1 MESLCE
7 ECKQTAQYSCQC
19 NNKPYCSKHRKTHRE
34 KLPDAKHKFIS
45 IVDPKSID
53 IKIKPTAK
61 TRPGTPTGER
71 AKKPKT
77 KGKKGKMHKRSVSE
91 LQTPKTATSNSG
103 ATLPKSQTAEETKQ
117 PKREEVKRQER
128 RDFSKEEVKQ
138 ILISELERL
147 RSIRKE
153 VNTKL
158 SAEAQKHIKE
168 IVENRAIMSK
178 TISDKFLDCESS
190 FKESITLVES
200 SKSSKG
206 LGCANSLLS
215 RITEN
220 PDLNKNVVEIHSSVK
235 EVTISL
241 ANTLK
246 FEIKLARLD
255 SVIKVKEF
263 YEQNLAKIIEPL
275 KPLFVEIINEKH
287 FSKKK
292 FKLNKVSLKKEGAR
306 QLAMLLNLYPKL
318 TVLTLNE
325 CEIGPEGMK
334 KLSHSIGN
342 LRSLE
347 KLNLHSNSL
356 GSQGGR
362 FLAPALKNL
371 KELQLLNL
379 SHNGLGPEGVRFIS
393 MVIKDLAELKE
404 ITLNTNNLGQGSVK
418 HLTSS
423 LVFAKK
429 LELIKLED
437 NLFGTED
444 KRQLRQIVP
453 RNCKLE
459 I

>member
-7 ECKQTAQYSCQC
+7 ECKQTAQFSCKC
-19 NNKPYCSKHRKTHRE
+19 NNKAYCRKHRKTHRE
-34 KLPDAKHKFIS
+34 KLPDAKHRFIA
-45 IVDPKSID
+45 IVDPNAIE
-53 IKIKPTAK
+53 IKIN
-61 TRPGTPTGER
+61 TRTGTPTGNKT
-71 AKKPKT
+71 KKAKT
-77 KGKKGKMHKRSVSE
+77 KGKKGKQPKRSASAFA
-91 LQTPKTATSNSG
+91 TPKGGNSLSN
-103 ATLPKSQTAEETKQ
+103 TFLIKDPNKEETKQ
-117 PKREEVKRQER
+117 SKQPKNEETKKYER
-128 RDFSKEEVKQ
+128 KDFTKEEVKM
-138 ILISELERL
+138 LLTTELQRL
-147 RSIRKE
+147 RNLRKE
-153 VNTKL
+153 VNSKL
-158 SAEAQKHIKE
+158 AAEAQKHIKE
-168 IVENRAIMSK
+168 IVENRSEMSK
-178 TISDKFLDCESS
+178 TISQRFLECENS

-200 SKSSKG
+200 AKSSKG

-220 PDLNKNVVEIHSSVK
+220 PDLNKTIVEIHSSVK
-235 EVTISL
+235 EISL
-241 ANTLK
+241 SLSNTLK

-255 SVIKVKEF
+255 SVIRVKDF
-263 YEQNLAKIIEPL
+263 YEHNLAKIHETL

-292 FKLNKVSLKKEGAR
+292 FKLNKVSLKKEGAK

-318 TVLTLNE
+318 TVLSLTE

-347 KLNLHSNSL
+347 KLRLPTNAL

-362 FLAPALKNL
+362 FLAPAIKCLKSL
-371 KELQLLNL
+371 LFLNL

-393 MVIKDLAELKE
+393 LVIKDLPELKE

-418 HLTSS
+418 HLTGS